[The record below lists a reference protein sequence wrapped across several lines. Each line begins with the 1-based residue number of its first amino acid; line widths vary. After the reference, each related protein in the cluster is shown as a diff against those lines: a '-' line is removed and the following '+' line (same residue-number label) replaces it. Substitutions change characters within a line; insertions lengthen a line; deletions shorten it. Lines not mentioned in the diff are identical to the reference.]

1 MVSGG
6 SVAFDIFPAE
16 GNKITKIT
24 CNDKEFTDQFDKYVD
39 GTLALTDITSDG
51 TLNIAFGPLETFKL
65 DVECDDF
72 DNLYYDVNGTF
83 NQPDGYTEGTELTVS
98 FVPEPDWTIT
108 SVKLN
113 GTALALTA
121 DNKYTFTITENS
133 TLAVEME
140 NLIKTVTVNKTGE
153 GAATS
158 PADTVI
164 KGGSVEFTITP
175 ANGWRIGSANLN
187 VANVKSQVNANGKL
201 TVNNV
206 MTDITL
212 NENTT
217 FAVETENL
225 LKTVMV
231 VRGAG

>member
-6 SVAFDIFPAE
+6 SIAFDIFPAE

-24 CNDKEFTDQFDKYVD
+24 YKDKDFTDQFDKYVG
-39 GTLALTDITSDG
+39 GTLTLTNITSDG

-65 DVECDDF
+65 DVGCDDF

-113 GTALALTA
+113 GIALALTA

-133 TLAVEME
+133 TLDVEME
-140 NLIKTVTVNKTGE
+140 NLIKSVTVNKTGE

-158 PADTVI
+158 SADTVR
-164 KGGSVEFTITP
+164 KGGSVNFTLTP
-175 ANGWRIGSANLN
+175 ANGWSIKSVTLN
-187 VANVKSQVNANGKL
+187 GANVKSQVNANGKL

-231 VRGAG
+231 VCGAG